1 MKRHDTKTQPAS
13 PGRPAAKTPQGQ
25 TLPAQGE
32 RQEGV
37 PRMPH
42 ERDESADSQS
52 RGQGAAQDIGRVA
65 HQDARRGLPDTSKAR
80 EMDRTYDRLRENLPD
95 GDGKKAP

>member
-1 MKRHDTKTQPAS
+1 MEPDDSKTQPAS
-13 PGRPAAKTPQGQ
+13 PGRAVAKTPQGQ

-42 ERDESADSQS
+42 ERDESADSQT
-52 RGQGAAQDIGRVA
+52 RGESATQDIGRVA

-80 EMDRTYDRLRENLPD
+80 EMDRTYEQLRKDLPD
-95 GDGKKAP
+95 GEKKKSP